1 MLRKQVTAH
10 PRISFMSTQAAHRAS
25 PMPSAGTVDV
35 DGVETRY
42 YDCGN
47 GPETIVLIYGGNF
60 GSSESASSAFVW
72 SMAIAGLS
80 RSHRVIAFDKLG
92 QGFTAAP
99 LRDEDYTMS
108 AVVRHA
114 MALFR
119 KLDLPPF
126 HVVGHSRGGFA
137 ATRVALEMPE
147 RVRSLTICSSGTL
160 STGVGLN
167 EVVLALPPYPGGSRE
182 AARWVYENY
191 CARPEAVS
199 EDWIDAVMEVLRH
212 PGYQAGVK
220 RYAGE
225 GLGVKLFL
233 PELARLKR
241 ETLTWISEGRLQRPV
256 QMIWG
261 ANDRT
266 VPIERGLE
274 LFDMIAAH
282 ERRAGFHV
290 INDAG
295 HFTFR
300 EHPERFVTL
309 VDSFV
314 DLWRAS

>member
-1 MLRKQVTAH
+1 
-10 PRISFMSTQAAHRAS
+10 
-25 PMPSAGTVDV
+25 MPTGQTIDV

-60 GSSESASSAFVW
+60 GSADSASSAFVW
-72 SMAIAGLS
+72 NMAIERLS
-80 RSHRVIAFDKLG
+80 KRHRVIAFDKLG
-92 QGFTAAP
+92 QGFTAPP
-99 LRDEDYTMS
+99 LQDADYTMG

-114 MALFR
+114 MSLFHE
-119 KLDLPPF
+119 LDLPPF

-137 ATRVALEMPE
+137 ATRVAMEMPD

-167 EVVLALPPYPGGSRE
+167 EVVLALPPYPTGSRE
-182 AARWVYENY
+182 AAHWVYQNY
-191 CARPEAVS
+191 CAKPESVT
-199 EDWIDAVMEVLRH
+199 EDWVDSVMEVLQR

-220 RYAGE
+220 KYGGE

-233 PELARLKR
+233 PDLARMKR

-266 VPIERGLE
+266 VPVERGLE
-274 LFDMIAAH
+274 MYELIAAH
-282 ERRAGFHV
+282 ERRASFHV

-300 EHPERFVTL
+300 EYPDRFSSL

-314 DLWRAS
+314 NQCKA